1 MVITQSPT
9 GQTDL
14 LSELRRKRMPLIA
27 RPNSEPGGRIVI
39 GGVGQEYRGKK
50 GGVQTHAHSIK
61 FTCVQ
66 KVNSHLNFL
75 SFYLQRGRLSKTSRQ
90 TETFQ
95 MESDQQNSEVV
106 KK

>member
-1 MVITQSPT
+1 MVITQNPP

-27 RPNSEPGGRIVI
+27 RPNCEPGGRIVI
-39 GGVGQEYRGKK
+39 GGVGQEHRGK

-66 KVNSHLNFL
+66 KGNFHLNFL
-75 SFYLQRGRLSKTSRQ
+75 SLYLQRG
-90 TETFQ
+90 
-95 MESDQQNSEVV
+95 
-106 KK
+106 